1 MQSRAGPLEAVIN
14 FNLGV
19 ALMFVSVGKLKTAN
33 HKRGVLAQPTGPLP
47 KPGCL
52 VATGRDCGR
61 NLGRS
66 KASQHAELWLS
77 FVSALAVPTK
87 NFPLRQYLGAATC
100 QQEYSTLAIRLCK
113 VGAGHANGILQRAP
127 RSLSLASAFHVCFPQ
142 GRGSKHPVMNARSL
156 LC

>member
-87 NFPLRQYLGAATC
+87 NFPPSSIFGGGNLTARVLNPGNSALQGGRRACEWHPPTRASELELG
-100 QQEYSTLAIRLCK
+100 I
-113 VGAGHANGILQRAP
+113 
-127 RSLSLASAFHVCFPQ
+127 SLSCLFST
-142 GRGSKHPVMNARSL
+142 RKRK
-156 LC
+156 